1 MFFVLGEGD
10 VCSCGEYF
18 MEWKIW
24 RLRSW
29 LVSLRSL
36 NISCWNIVLKFIYD
50 GLDIID
56 VSGNLKICGKLF
68 LYFIKYFIFFFVRF
82 IMLKMDGK
90 ARFDYVPFTLSQ
102 INAAFDQIYA
112 VKLS

>member
-24 RLRSW
+24 RLRPW

-36 NISCWNIVLKFIYD
+36 NISCWNIVLKFIHNTM
-50 GLDIID
+50 GLI
-56 VSGNLKICGKLF
+56 
-68 LYFIKYFIFFFVRF
+68 
-82 IMLKMDGK
+82 
-90 ARFDYVPFTLSQ
+90 
-102 INAAFDQIYA
+102 
-112 VKLS
+112 